1 MKKILI
7 TGGFGFIGARFV
19 RHFQAKDIEVM
30 VLEHPASKIPDGFPA
45 CEIVRAD
52 ITDRSFIDT
61 LKVTNV
67 DAVLHLAAQSSGPR
81 SFSIPEIDI
90 KINVLGTLNTID
102 WCISNGI
109 DRFLFASS
117 FVIYGDHPDKELLNE
132 ETVCI
137 PKSVYATS
145 KLACEH
151 LLTTYAQLKGIKWS
165 ALRMFNVYGPGQD
178 ITKPDQG
185 VVGIFMNMLL
195 KQDTV
200 QVKGS
205 LQRFRDLIHVDDVIQ
220 GWDLCLHSNVY
231 NQSYN
236 LGSGVKTT
244 YQDLI
249 VSLAKVLDKEKTL
262 SIEELPGQPGDMMG
276 CYADISKIKSQ
287 LGYSPKFDLESGL
300 HNMYEWVKSKQ

>member
-30 VLEHPASKIPDGFPA
+30 VLEHPASKIPDGFPT

-90 KINVLGTLNTID
+90 RINVLGTLNTID
-102 WCISNGI
+102 WCIANGI

-195 KQDTV
+195 KQDKV

-262 SIEELPGQPGDMMG
+262 NIEELPGQPGDMMG

-287 LGYSPKFDLESGL
+287 LGYLPKFNLESGL